1 VPERVV
7 AKRVSARGT
16 ISNAKY
22 LGDRDLT
29 QAKSFQGGAVVV
41 LCHAALI
48 KHTRPRRN
56 HPLVQM
62 AIENNYLAAADKK
75 EHTCRSHT
83 LASRTCHR
91 HQQACI
97 PLHSSSRMVLV
108 DFILRTGTGRPR
120 GLDRFQRWAF
130 RHPAAIASASL
141 QNQRSPL
148 RGSICVS

>member
-22 LGDRDLT
+22 LGGGDLT

-62 AIENNYLAAADKK
+62 AIENNYLAAADKN
-75 EHTCRSHT
+75 ERTCRSRT
-83 LASRTCHR
+83 LDGSTCH
-91 HQQACI
+91 
-97 PLHSSSRMVLV
+97 
-108 DFILRTGTGRPR
+108 
-120 GLDRFQRWAF
+120 
-130 RHPAAIASASL
+130 
-141 QNQRSPL
+141 
-148 RGSICVS
+148 